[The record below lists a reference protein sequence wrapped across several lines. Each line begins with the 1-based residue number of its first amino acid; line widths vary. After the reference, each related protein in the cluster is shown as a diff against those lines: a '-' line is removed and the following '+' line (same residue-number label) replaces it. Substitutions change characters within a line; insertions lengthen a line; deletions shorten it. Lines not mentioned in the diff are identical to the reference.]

1 MKGDENHENHE
12 VGETEVDEEE
22 PDADHGNDAEYS
34 LARHLEFM
42 DSWLAGLEEAEEEE
56 PEVDEEE

>member
-1 MKGDENHENHE
+1 MKGESNAE
-12 VGETEVDEEE
+12 
-22 PDADHGNDAEYS
+22 HGNDSGYS

-42 DSWLAGLEEAEEEE
+42 DSWLVGLEEADGEE